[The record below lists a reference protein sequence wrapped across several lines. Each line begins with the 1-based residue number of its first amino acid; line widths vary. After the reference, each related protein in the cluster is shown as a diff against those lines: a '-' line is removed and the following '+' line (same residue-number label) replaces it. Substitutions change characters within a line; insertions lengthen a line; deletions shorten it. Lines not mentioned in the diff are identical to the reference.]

1 MRIRAKR
8 LNPIVIVIAFVLLIP
23 IPVFAQE
30 AWFYDN
36 EMFEFSFD
44 ILQDWSIVEEFWIGD
59 KVYPVIVY
67 PDEFSVESL
76 KDSEEYA
83 SEIFPD
89 LPFVISAPNI
99 TVQFDIVTEEK
110 IPILDENTV
119 KDYALERVK
128 LSVPFAEIPNLDV
141 ESYSWGWIVRIE
153 SVFTLD
159 TGVDQLPYHSINT
172 TYFFN
177 DRESYDVGFSSLEEN
192 FEVYS
197 PMYENL
203 LDTLIIKGVI
213 VPEFGGIALLILT
226 SSIVSVII
234 VGRKFRF

>member
-1 MRIRAKR
+1 LK
-8 LNPIVIVIAFVLLIP
+8 PVIIAIAFVLLIP

-30 AWFYDN
+30 VWFYDN

-44 ILQDWSIVEEFWIGD
+44 VLEDWLLVEDFWIGNE
-59 KVYPVIVY
+59 VYQIILY
-67 PDEFSVESL
+67 PSEFSAESL
-76 KDSEEYA
+76 KDYEEYA
-83 SEIFPD
+83 SEIFSE
-89 LPFVISAPNI
+89 LPFVISAPHI
-99 TVQFDIVTEEK
+99 TVQFEIISEEK
-110 IPILDENTV
+110 VPILDENTV

-128 LSVPFAEIPNLDV
+128 FSVPFADIANSDV

-153 SVFTLD
+153 SVFILD
-159 TGVDQLPYHSINT
+159 TGVDQIPYHAIDT

-177 DRESYDVGFSSLEEN
+177 DRESYDVGFASLEEN
-192 FEVYS
+192 FEVYF

-234 VGRKFRF
+234 IGKKFRF

>member
-1 MRIRAKR
+1 LKS
-8 LNPIVIVIAFVLLIP
+8 VIIAIAFVLLIP
-23 IPVFAQE
+23 IPVFAQG

-36 EMFEFSFD
+36 ELLEFSFD
-44 ILQDWSIVEEFWIGD
+44 VLEDWVFVEEFWIGD
-59 KVYPVIVY
+59 EVYQVILY
-67 PDEFSVESL
+67 PYEFSAESL

-83 SEIFPD
+83 SEIFPE
-89 LPFVISAPNI
+89 LPFVISAPHI
-99 TVQFDIVTEEK
+99 TVQHDLITEEK

-119 KDYALERVK
+119 KDYALERVRF
-128 LSVPFAEIPNLDV
+128 SVPFADIDNSDV

-153 SVFTLD
+153 SVFILD
-159 TGVDQLPYHSINT
+159 SGVDQIPYHAIDT

-177 DRESYDVGFSSLEEN
+177 DRESYDIGFVSLEEN
-192 FEVYS
+192 FEVYF

-234 VGRKFRF
+234 VGKKFRF